1 MQDDVMRDLLRA
13 CEGVLGSDGNFEKQ
27 LTALSTTEV
36 DNVVENFGRALR
48 YILARA
54 AKRSDLE
61 PLFQAR
67 DRREDM
73 ALAGLSKVEESP
85 ESAPVSS
92 VAPSVGLSF
101 IKEWKAAAGGESF
114 RAGPVEGSVKMLVSP
129 VRQAIAPPGAHRD
142 DPVCNVLVSTKAAV
156 RPPEEGAE
164 SPGTKFRSIQHFLQA
179 GAPSNSSKYGTS
191 SFMAKSFRRT
201 ASDGKTPVADAFQ
214 TVKMALTS
222 LSNSS
227 ALDEWSIQKFFESTS
242 SAYSM
247 EAAKLPDLP
256 DVLPEPT
263 SYERATCLFF
273 DICEFTMTCARK
285 SSTEVGLWLL
295 KIHDVVE
302 RHMRKNKV
310 QVVEIRGDCYICV
323 TGTNHVEGDE
333 PSSQVSRIMA
343 FGSAVQHEL
352 VQELDTQVRIGVAM
366 GGLTI
371 GYIRANSSSV
381 NVCAYGDTVNTAARM
396 EANGRQGRVLMTQS
410 AGLELQREKAAA
422 GSAGWAGLEVPVVVK
437 QIKSKGLFPTVW
449 YDCASESFVRE
460 EEAEQSSPLPFG
472 RLHSFPKSHKTADI
486 TVAELVAHVPPP
498 HT

>member
-1 MQDDVMRDLLRA
+1 MGCGASRQRTGTIEKTVSMCSDDGGRKHQRGLEEWVDSMQDDVMRDLLRA

-285 SSTEVGLWLL
+285 SSTEVRCLPRVCIL
-295 KIHDVVE
+295 
-302 RHMRKNKV
+302 
-310 QVVEIRGDCYICV
+310 
-323 TGTNHVEGDE
+323 
-333 PSSQVSRIMA
+333 
-343 FGSAVQHEL
+343 SAMPGADL
-352 VQELDTQVRIGVAM
+352 V
-366 GGLTI
+366 
-371 GYIRANSSSV
+371 
-381 NVCAYGDTVNTAARM
+381 
-396 EANGRQGRVLMTQS
+396 RVL
-410 AGLELQREKAAA
+410 AGRAVAAQDPRRCRA
-422 GSAGWAGLEVPVVVK
+422 PHAQK
-437 QIKSKGLFPTVW
+437 QGP
-449 YDCASESFVRE
+449 
-460 EEAEQSSPLPFG
+460 G
-472 RLHSFPKSHKTADI
+472 R
-486 TVAELVAHVPPP
+486 
-498 HT
+498 